1 MPKKHIL
8 VAVCGGVAAYKACDL
23 VSKLSK
29 LDFEIKVM
37 MTENACQFVSPL
49 IFRSLSK
56 NDVETNLFD
65 EYNKDPIAHIS
76 LAHWADLL
84 VVVPATANVI
94 AKVVHGL
101 ADDLLTS
108 TFLACTCPK
117 LICPAMNTHMY
128 ENQTTKNNLHLAK
141 QLGYQ
146 VLEPVVG
153 HLACDDTGKG
163 KLPAVDD
170 IVQAI
175 QASFIK
181 RESLKG
187 KKVLITAG
195 PTQEALDPV
204 RYITNHSSGKQG
216 YAIAKAAFE
225 MGAEVTIVSGPTNQS
240 AQEGIKVL
248 SVTSAIE
255 MFEAVKAEYESA
267 DYIIMA
273 AAVSDYRP
281 EVVHDHKIKKE
292 GEDLTIHFVKN
303 PDILAYVGQHKIH
316 QIICGFAMETKDLDE
331 NAKNKLIQKNCDML
345 IGNNLFTKGA
355 GFKTD
360 TNIVSF
366 VTQDT
371 IQHWPKLSKEELG
384 YKILEAMK
392 EIEKGKSYV
401 SSN

>member
-1 MPKKHIL
+1 MSKKHIL
-8 VAVCGGVAAYKACDL
+8 VGVCGGVAAYKACDL
-23 VSKLSK
+23 VSKLLK
-29 LDFEIKVM
+29 LDYEVKVM

-49 IFRSLSK
+49 IFKSLSK

-76 LAHWADLL
+76 LAHWADL
-84 VVVPATANVI
+84 VVIVPATANVI

-128 ENQTTKNNLHLAK
+128 ENQTTQNNLQSAK
-141 QLGYQ
+141 ELGYQ
-146 VLEPVVG
+146 ILEPVVG

-163 KLPAVDD
+163 KLPAVED
-170 IVQAI
+170 IVDTI
-175 QASFIK
+175 QAHFLK
-181 RESLKG
+181 KESLKG

-216 YAIAKAAFE
+216 YAIAKAAYE
-225 MGAEVTIVSGPTNQS
+225 LGAEVTIVSGPSNQKAS
-240 AQEGIKVL
+240 EGIKIL
-248 SVTSAIE
+248 PVTSAIE
-255 MFEAVKAEYESA
+255 MFEAVKQEYEQA

-281 EVVHDHKIKKE
+281 EIVHDHKIKKE
-292 GEDLTIHFVKN
+292 GDDLTIHFVKN
-303 PDILAYVGQHKIH
+303 PDILAYIGQHKTH
-316 QIICGFAMETKDLDE
+316 QILCGFAMETKDLDE
-331 NAKNKLIQKNCDML
+331 NAKKKCIKKNCDML

-366 VTQDT
+366 VTQDA
-371 IQHWPKLSKEELG
+371 ISHWPKLSKEELG
-384 YKILEAMK
+384 YKILEAMI
-392 EIEKGKSYV
+392 EIEKSKTYV

>member
-225 MGAEVTIVSGPTNQS
+225 MGAEVTIVSGPTNQI

>member
-1 MPKKHIL
+1 MSKKHIL
-8 VAVCGGVAAYKACDL
+8 VGVCGGVAAYKACDL
-23 VSKLSK
+23 VSKLLK
-29 LDFEIKVM
+29 LDYEVKVM

-56 NDVETNLFD
+56 NEVETNLFD
-65 EYNKDPIAHIS
+65 AYNSDPIAHIS

-84 VVVPATANVI
+84 VIVPATANVI

-108 TFLACTCPK
+108 TFLASTRPK

-128 ENQTTKNNLHLAK
+128 ENQTTQNNLELAK
-141 QLGYQ
+141 TLGYQ
-146 VLEPVVG
+146 ILEPVVG

-170 IVQAI
+170 IVTTI
-175 QASFIK
+175 QAHFLKS
-181 RESLKG
+181 ESLKG

-216 YAIAKAAFE
+216 YAIAKAASE
-225 MGAEVTIVSGPTNQS
+225 LGAKVTIVSGPS
-240 AQEGIKVL
+240 YEKAEEGIEIIP
-248 SVTSAIE
+248 VTSALE
-255 MFEAVKAEYESA
+255 MFDAVKKEYEQA

-281 EVVHDHKIKKE
+281 EIIHDHKIKKE
-292 GEDLTIHFVKN
+292 GDDLTIHFVKN
-303 PDILAYVGQHKIH
+303 PDILAYVGQHKSH
-316 QIICGFAMETKDLDE
+316 QILCGFAMETKNLDE
-331 NAKNKLIQKNCDML
+331 NAKQKCINKNCDML

-366 VTQDT
+366 VTKDA
-371 IQHWPKLSKEELG
+371 IVHWPKLSKEELG
-384 YKILEAMK
+384 YKILEAMI
-392 EIEKGKSYV
+392 EIEKSKSYV

>member
-128 ENQTTKNNLHLAK
+128 ENQTTQNNLHLAK

-175 QASFIK
+175 QATFTK

-240 AQEGIKVL
+240 AAEGIKVL
-248 SVTSAIE
+248 PVTSAIE
-255 MFEAVKAEYESA
+255 MFEAVKAEYENA

-281 EVVHDHKIKKE
+281 EVIHDHKIKKE

-303 PDILAYVGQHKIH
+303 PDILAYVGQHKAH

>member
-128 ENQTTKNNLHLAK
+128 ENQTTQNNLHLAK

-170 IVQAI
+170 IVQTI
-175 QASFIK
+175 QATFTK

-225 MGAEVTIVSGPTNQS
+225 MGADVTIVSGPTNQS
-240 AQEGIKVL
+240 AAEGIKIL

-255 MFEAVKAEYESA
+255 MFEAVKAEYESV

-303 PDILAYVGQHKIH
+303 PDILAYVGQHKTH

-366 VTQDT
+366 VTKDT

>member
-128 ENQTTKNNLHLAK
+128 ENQTTQNNLHLAK

-146 VLEPVVG
+146 ILEPVVG

-225 MGAEVTIVSGPTNQS
+225 MGAEVTIVSGPTNQI

-303 PDILAYVGQHKIH
+303 PDILAYVGQHKTH

>member
-128 ENQTTKNNLHLAK
+128 ENQTTQNNLHLAK

-255 MFEAVKAEYESA
+255 MFEAVKAEYEKA

-281 EVVHDHKIKKE
+281 EVIHDHKIKKE

-303 PDILAYVGQHKIH
+303 PDILAYVGQHKTH

>member
-1 MPKKHIL
+1 MSKKHIL
-8 VAVCGGVAAYKACDL
+8 VGVCGGVAAYKACDL
-23 VSKLSK
+23 VSKLLK
-29 LDFEIKVM
+29 LDYEVKVM

-49 IFRSLSK
+49 IFKSLSK

-76 LAHWADLL
+76 LAHWADL
-84 VVVPATANVI
+84 VVIVPATANVI

-128 ENQTTKNNLHLAK
+128 ENQTTQNNLQSAK
-141 QLGYQ
+141 ELGYQ
-146 VLEPVVG
+146 ILEPVVG

-163 KLPAVDD
+163 KLPAVED
-170 IVQAI
+170 IVDTI
-175 QASFIK
+175 QTHFLK
-181 RESLKG
+181 KESLKG

-216 YAIAKAAFE
+216 YAIAKAAYE
-225 MGAEVTIVSGPTNQS
+225 LGAEVTIVSGPSNQKAS
-240 AQEGIKVL
+240 EGIKIL
-248 SVTSAIE
+248 PVTSAIE
-255 MFEAVKAEYESA
+255 MFEAVKQEYEQA

-281 EVVHDHKIKKE
+281 EIVHDHKIKKE
-292 GEDLTIHFVKN
+292 GDDLTIHFVKN
-303 PDILAYVGQHKIH
+303 PDILAYVGQHKTH
-316 QIICGFAMETKDLDE
+316 QILCGFAMETKDLDE
-331 NAKNKLIQKNCDML
+331 NAKKKCIKKNCDML

-366 VTQDT
+366 VTQDA
-371 IQHWPKLSKEELG
+371 ISHWPKLNKEELG
-384 YKILEAMK
+384 YKILEAMI
-392 EIEKGKSYV
+392 EIEKSKTYV

>member
-8 VAVCGGVAAYKACDL
+8 VGVCGGVAAYKACDL
-23 VSKLSK
+23 VSKLLK
-29 LDFEIKVM
+29 LDYEVKVM
-37 MTENACQFVSPL
+37 MTENACEFVSPL
-49 IFRSLSK
+49 IFKSLSK

-108 TFLACTCPK
+108 TFLASTCPK

-128 ENQTTKNNLHLAK
+128 ENQTTQNNLQFAK
-141 QLGYQ
+141 KLGYQ
-146 VLEPVVG
+146 ILEPVVG

-163 KLPAVDD
+163 KLPDVDD

-175 QASFIK
+175 QASFTK
-181 RESLKG
+181 KESLKG

-216 YAIAKAAFE
+216 YAIAKAASE
-225 MGAEVTIVSGPTNQS
+225 LGAEVTIVSGPSNQR
-240 AQEGIKVL
+240 AAEGIKVL
-248 SVTSAIE
+248 AVTTAME

-281 EVVHDHKIKKE
+281 EVIHDHKIKKE

-303 PDILAYVGQHKIH
+303 PDILAYVGQHKTH

-355 GFKTD
+355 GFNTD

-392 EIEKGKSYV
+392 EIEKSKSYV

>member
-146 VLEPVVG
+146 ILEPVVG

-225 MGAEVTIVSGPTNQS
+225 MGAEVTIVSGPTNQI

-303 PDILAYVGQHKIH
+303 PDILAYVGQHKTH

>member
-1 MPKKHIL
+1 MSKKHIL
-8 VAVCGGVAAYKACDL
+8 VGVCGGVAAYKACDL
-23 VSKLSK
+23 VSKLLK
-29 LDFEIKVM
+29 LDYEVKVM

-56 NDVETNLFD
+56 NEVETNLFD
-65 EYNKDPIAHIS
+65 AYNSDPIAHIS

-108 TFLACTCPK
+108 TFLASTCPK

-128 ENQTTKNNLHLAK
+128 ENQTTQNNLELAK
-141 QLGYQ
+141 TLGYQ
-146 VLEPVVG
+146 ILEPVVG

-170 IVQAI
+170 IVTTI
-175 QASFIK
+175 QAHFLKS
-181 RESLKG
+181 ESLKG

-216 YAIAKAAFE
+216 YAIAKAASE
-225 MGAEVTIVSGPTNQS
+225 LGAKVTIVSGPS
-240 AQEGIKVL
+240 YEKAEEGIEIIP
-248 SVTSAIE
+248 VTSALE
-255 MFEAVKAEYESA
+255 MFDAVKKEYEQA

-281 EVVHDHKIKKE
+281 EIIHDHKIKKE
-292 GEDLTIHFVKN
+292 GDDLTIHFVKN
-303 PDILAYVGQHKIH
+303 PDILAYVGQHKSH
-316 QIICGFAMETKDLDE
+316 QILCGFAMETKNLDE
-331 NAKNKLIQKNCDML
+331 NAKQKCINKNCDML

-366 VTQDT
+366 VTKDA
-371 IQHWPKLSKEELG
+371 IVHWPKLSKEELG
-384 YKILEAMK
+384 YKILEAMI
-392 EIEKGKSYV
+392 EIEKSKSYV

>member
-1 MPKKHIL
+1 MSKKHIL
-8 VAVCGGVAAYKACDL
+8 VGVCGGVAAYKACDL
-23 VSKLSK
+23 VSKLLK
-29 LDFEIKVM
+29 LDYEVKVM

-56 NDVETNLFD
+56 NEVETNLFD
-65 EYNKDPIAHIS
+65 AYNSDPIAHIS

-108 TFLACTCPK
+108 TFLASTCPK

-128 ENQTTKNNLHLAK
+128 ENQTTQNNLELAK
-141 QLGYQ
+141 TLGYQ
-146 VLEPVVG
+146 ILEPVVG

-170 IVQAI
+170 IVTSI
-175 QASFIK
+175 QAHFLKS
-181 RESLKG
+181 ESLKG

-216 YAIAKAAFE
+216 YAIAKAASE
-225 MGAEVTIVSGPTNQS
+225 LGAKVTIVSGPS
-240 AQEGIKVL
+240 YEKAEEGIEIIP
-248 SVTSAIE
+248 VTSALE
-255 MFEAVKAEYESA
+255 MFDAVKKEYEQA

-281 EVVHDHKIKKE
+281 EIIHDHKIKKE
-292 GEDLTIHFVKN
+292 GDDLTIHFVKN
-303 PDILAYVGQHKIH
+303 PDILAYVGQHKSH
-316 QIICGFAMETKDLDE
+316 QILCGFAMETKNLDE
-331 NAKNKLIQKNCDML
+331 NAKQKCINKNCDML

-366 VTQDT
+366 VTKDA
-371 IQHWPKLSKEELG
+371 IVHWPKLSKEELG
-384 YKILEAMK
+384 YKILEAMI
-392 EIEKGKSYV
+392 EIEKSKSYV